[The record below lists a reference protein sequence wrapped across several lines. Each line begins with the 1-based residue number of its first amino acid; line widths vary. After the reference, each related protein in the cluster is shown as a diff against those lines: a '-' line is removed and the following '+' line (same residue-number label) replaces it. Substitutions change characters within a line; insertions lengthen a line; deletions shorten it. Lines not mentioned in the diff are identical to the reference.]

1 MDDERLAAAPD
12 RETFPG
18 HAIYPYRGVDY
29 EEAALHLESRHRRGV
44 LRAAEAEP
52 DRTAALLLDACERL
66 IGQGHFRYDMPGW
79 RAALFAD
86 ADFPL
91 FLRLTLRNPKL
102 THEDVRQL
110 YAGLSQPRRAEVR
123 LAVLVA
129 IGYPVDRQRNQV
141 GNQLGNEVGKEE
153 SKGTKESSAEK
164 NEVDADKQAAE
175 NL

>member
-129 IGYPVDRQRNQV
+129 IGYPVDRQRNQA
-141 GNQLGNEVGKEE
+141 GKEE
-153 SKGTKESSAEK
+153 PKESSAEK